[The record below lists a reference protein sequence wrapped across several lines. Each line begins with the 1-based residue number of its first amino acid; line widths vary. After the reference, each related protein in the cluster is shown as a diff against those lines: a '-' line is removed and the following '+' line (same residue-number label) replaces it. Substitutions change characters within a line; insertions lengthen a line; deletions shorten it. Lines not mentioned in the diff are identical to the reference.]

1 MNTVFFSNP
10 DNQYLISNKL
20 RELNAMDTDGEISF
34 SKERDYLVMGAL
46 QLFLKHAAIWDE
58 RVQFNI
64 QLIGETFIRELRKV
78 RTSS

>member
-20 RELNAMDTDGEISF
+20 RELNAMDTDGAISF

-46 QLFLKHAAIWDE
+46 QLFSNMLQYGMKG
-58 RVQFNI
+58 FS
-64 QLIGETFIRELRKV
+64 LI
-78 RTSS
+78 